1 MSADQAV
8 DREVRRA
15 GGSDSQDQIDDLS
28 AAVARN
34 RADIDALQVATRD
47 VAELIAQLRVGE
59 GSADEQVAH
68 LEEALRSSRRIG
80 AAVGILMAERG
91 INEAAAFAILSRA
104 SQDTNLKL
112 RLVAD
117 EIVLAGGASH
127 LPHE

>member
-15 GGSDSQDQIDDLS
+15 SGSDSQDQIDDLS

-59 GSADEQVAH
+59 GSGTGSYWYDTGYY
-68 LEEALRSSRRIG
+68 SYRR
-80 AAVGILMAERG
+80 
-91 INEAAAFAILSRA
+91 
-104 SQDTNLKL
+104 
-112 RLVAD
+112 
-117 EIVLAGGASH
+117 
-127 LPHE
+127 